1 MKPVSDNRTFVPP
14 LASTA
19 SRKISRRSKARVY
32 TALTVS
38 LPADKCRPRIIY
50 CESKLERNCL
60 LLWLA
65 KKDVFDV
72 REQPSAVSF
81 KDGSGVVRKHTF
93 DFLITLK
100 NKKKYAIVVKPSNN
114 ANKDKFKSDINCL
127 SQQLPKSFA
136 DQLVLFTDRSYRN
149 EEAVNAERLFKLK
162 THITSDDHLAIKC
175 AISGQAGFK
184 TVRAILASAGNPN
197 GGFGAVLHAVFE
209 GRLELIRSQ
218 IITLHSLVKPV
229 EVQNAI

>member
-1 MKPVSDNRTFVPP
+1 MKLISDVRTFVPP
-14 LASTA
+14 LASTT
-19 SRKISRRSKARVY
+19 SRKISKRSKARVY
-32 TALTVS
+32 TALTIR
-38 LPADKCRPRIIY
+38 LPADKNRKRIIC

-65 KKDVFDV
+65 KRDVYDV
-72 REQPSAVSF
+72 RDQPSSVSF
-81 KDGSGVVRKHTF
+81 KDVSGQMRKHTF
-93 DFLITLK
+93 DFLITL
-100 NKKKYAIVVKPSNN
+100 NNGKKYAVVVKPSNK

-136 DQLVLFTDRSYRN
+136 DQLVLFTDRSYRH

-184 TVRAILASAGNPN
+184 TVRAILADAGNPN

-218 IITLHSLVKPV
+218 LITLDSLVKPV